1 MAIYKIIF
9 LYRKICNTK
18 KIISSFYTL
27 RRERHNFCT
36 FYTKNYTHSTE
47 SYIIVIIV
55 NFIDLG
61 IYFLSSEERREKSK
75 LKVNQDIIIVSHV
88 TPVFQRIKLFD
99 KL

>member
-1 MAIYKIIF
+1 MWQFIKSYFYVGRSKI
-9 LYRKICNTK
+9 LK
-18 KIISSFYTL
+18 KNISSFYTQ

-75 LKVNQDIIIVSHV
+75 LKAE
-88 TPVFQRIKLFD
+88 
-99 KL
+99 